1 MMRKTIVVPSRLAWH
16 DERFRAAEQNALGLQ
31 ILTPAQLAG
40 RLAGGFLEAASRDT
54 CHLLVRDALANL
66 KFAELEQLREMPG
79 AVKAISATLRK
90 VWDADLDL
98 QALAALSPR
107 INDLAHIE
115 AYVRDHLPCG
125 MMLQRE
131 LVSAAVANLKNACSA
146 LGSVTV
152 RGFVFVAPCWRR
164 LFLSLAGSTSVE
176 WHSIETLRENL
187 NWAQDSAIRPVFKS
201 KKTPSQSSVVCATP
215 KHEVI
220 ESLRWARELIVSGRA
235 KPHEV
240 AIVASATEDW
250 DEDFRVLVA
259 DSQLPLHL
267 VHGRTATSTFP
278 GQQAASLATVLLEGL
293 SHDRVVRAFRLLHNS
308 AKLKSLPSDWYTNLD
323 PDAPLLKLGHWQL
336 SLDELAEDR
345 ERPDFRPTLL
355 PILDLLSKGAPVAG
369 RVGEELLSGQA
380 RAIWRRALLDGPS
393 EALMTTIGQVRVP
406 DESDPNANIIW
417 GPAHAVATAP
427 RPFTFMLGLT
437 SRNWPR
443 QGRED
448 GLLPSHILDPALL
461 EPASVTLQD
470 RTHFEVLRDAAHEI
484 VYSRSR
490 RDSDG
495 RLLGTS
501 PLALSEAASRHLQR
515 SRIPHDAFSE
525 SDRLLARR
533 QEFSE
538 TGRASSAVACYRDW
552 RSLKI
557 TAHDGLLNSGHP
569 VIEAAIEKPHSA
581 TSLRRMLT
589 DPLGFVWRYALG
601 WKPPSPLSLEE
612 PLALDKPTYGTLVH
626 EVLRLTAAS
635 LESSGGFAAATQN
648 QVESAIAESTDRV
661 ALDWEL
667 TKPLPPRLLWQR
679 TLTKARDTALSALMW
694 PLPKFEDQK
703 TYVEVPFGGLGVD
716 EDNAPWDR
724 NALVTIPGSNLNLQ
738 GKIDRL
744 DLDGKSIN
752 ARVIDYKTGRCPD
765 VEPGLDKGKEL
776 QRCLYAVAVKA
787 LLGQVIAVEAALLF
801 PGSEGSLYSL
811 SEPSLQTEELT
822 RFLQLAEQMLR
833 SGRSV
838 FGMGAESRNNDMA
851 FALPANAEGVYF
863 SHKGAARDAMAG
875 DLRSLWGEN

>member
-1 MMRKTIVVPSRLAWH
+1 MTRKTIVVPSRLAWH
-16 DERFRAAEQNALGLQ
+16 EERFRAAEQNALGLQ

-79 AVKAISATLRK
+79 AVKAISATLMK

-98 QALAALSPR
+98 QALAARSPR
-107 INDLAHIE
+107 INDLAQIE
-115 AYVRDHLPCG
+115 AYVRDHLPGG

-131 LVSAAVANLKNACSA
+131 LVSAAVANLKNAGSV

-176 WHSIETLRENL
+176 WHSIETLREHL
-187 NWAQDSAIRPVFKS
+187 NWTQGSAIRPVFKS
-201 KKTPSQSSVVCATP
+201 KETPSQSSVVCATP

-235 KPHEV
+235 KPHEI

-267 VHGRTATSTFP
+267 VHGRSATSTFP
-278 GQQAASLATVLLEGL
+278 GQQAGSLATVLLEGL
-293 SHDRVVRAFRLLHNS
+293 SHDRVVRALRLLHNTS
-308 AKLKSLPSDWYTNLD
+308 KLKSLPSDWYTDLD
-323 PDAPLLKLGHWQL
+323 PDAPLLKLGHWQV
-336 SLDELAEDR
+336 SLDKLAEDS

-355 PILDLLSKGAPVAG
+355 PILELLSKGAPAAE

-380 RAIWRRALLDGPS
+380 RAIWRRALLDGPP

-417 GPAHAVATAP
+417 GPAHAVASAP

-448 GLLPSHILDPALL
+448 GLLPSHILDTALL

-470 RTHFEVLRDAAHEI
+470 RTHFALEDRTHFAVLRDAANEI

-490 RDSDG
+490 RDSEG

-501 PLALSEAASRHLQR
+501 PLASSEIASRHLQR
-515 SRIPHDAFSE
+515 SRIPQHAFSE

-538 TGRASSAVACYRDW
+538 TERANSAVACYRDW

-569 VIEAAIEKPHSA
+569 VIEAAIMRAHSA

-589 DPLGFVWRYALG
+589 DPLGFVWGYALG
-601 WKPPSPLSLEE
+601 WKPPSPLSQEE
-612 PLALDKPTYGTLVH
+612 PLALDNPTYG
-626 EVLRLTAAS
+626 
-635 LESSGGFAAATQN
+635 
-648 QVESAIAESTDRV
+648 
-661 ALDWEL
+661 
-667 TKPLPPRLLWQR
+667 
-679 TLTKARDTALSALMW
+679 
-694 PLPKFEDQK
+694 
-703 TYVEVPFGGLGVD
+703 
-716 EDNAPWDR
+716 
-724 NALVTIPGSNLNLQ
+724 IPGARIVAS
-738 GKIDRL
+738 
-744 DLDGKSIN
+744 DGCIPRIKRRIRGGYSE
-752 ARVIDYKTGRCPD
+752 AGRVGHS
-765 VEPGLDKGKEL
+765 
-776 QRCLYAVAVKA
+776 
-787 LLGQVIAVEAALLF
+787 
-801 PGSEGSLYSL
+801 GSYR
-811 SEPSLQTEELT
+811 PS
-822 RFLQLAEQMLR
+822 RA
-833 SGRSV
+833 
-838 FGMGAESRNNDMA
+838 
-851 FALPANAEGVYF
+851 
-863 SHKGAARDAMAG
+863 
-875 DLRSLWGEN
+875 

>member
-1 MMRKTIVVPSRLAWH
+1 MTRRTIVVPSRLAWH
-16 DERFRAAEQNALGLQ
+16 EERFRAAEQNALGLQ

-40 RLAGGFLEAASRDT
+40 RLAGGFLEAASRDA
-54 CHLLVRDALANL
+54 CHVLVRDALTNL
-66 KFAELEQLREMPG
+66 RFAELEQLREMPG
-79 AVKAISATLRK
+79 AVKAISSTLMK

-98 QALAALSPR
+98 QTLATRSPR
-107 INDLAHIE
+107 INDLAQIE
-115 AYVRDHLPCG
+115 AYVRDHLPG
-125 MMLQRE
+125 GIMLPRE
-131 LVSAAVANLKNACSA
+131 LVSAASGHLKNAGSV

-152 RGFVFVAPCWRR
+152 RGFVFVAPCWQR
-164 LFLSLAGSTSVE
+164 LFLALAGSTSIE
-176 WHSIETLRENL
+176 WHSIDTAKERLT
-187 NWAQDSAIRPVFKS
+187 WIQGSVIDVVVRPTQRPTEK
-201 KKTPSQSSVVCATP
+201 SVVCATP
-215 KHEVI
+215 KHEAI
-220 ESLRWARELIVSGRA
+220 EALRWARQLIVSGRA
-235 KPHEV
+235 KPHEI

-267 VHGRTATSTFP
+267 VHGCSATSTFP
-278 GQQAASLATVLLEGL
+278 GQQAGSLATVLIEGL
-293 SHDRVVRAFRLLHNS
+293 SHDRVVRALRLLHNTS
-308 AKLKSLPSDWYTNLD
+308 KLKSLPSDWYANLD
-323 PDAPLLKLGHWQL
+323 PDAPLLKLGHWQV
-336 SLDELAEDR
+336 SLDKLAENS

-355 PILDLLSKGAPVAG
+355 PILDLLSKGAKAAEK
-369 RVGEELLSGQA
+369 VGEELLSGQA
-380 RAIWRRALLDGPS
+380 RAIWRRALLDGPP

-406 DESDPNANIIW
+406 DESDPNANMIW
-417 GPAHAVATAP
+417 GPAHSVASAP
-427 RPFTFMLGLT
+427 RPFTFILGLT

-448 GLLPSHILDPALL
+448 GLLPSHILDTAVL
-461 EPASVTLQD
+461 EPASVTVQD
-470 RTHFEVLRDAAHEI
+470 RTQFAVLRDSADEI

-490 RDSDG
+490 RDSEG
-495 RLLGTS
+495 RLLGRS
-501 PLALSEAASRHLQR
+501 PLASCEIAVEHLQR
-515 SRIPHDAFSE
+515 SRIPQYAFSE

-538 TGRASSAVACYRDW
+538 TERAKSAVACYRDW

-569 VIEAAIEKPHSA
+569 VIEAEIMRAHSA

-601 WKPPSPLSLEE
+601 WKPPSPLSQEE
-612 PLALDKPTYGTLVH
+612 PLALDNPTYGTLVH
-626 EVLRLTAAS
+626 ELLRLTAAS
-635 LESSGGFAAATQN
+635 LELNGGFAVATQK
-648 QVESAIAESTDRV
+648 QVESAIAEAIGRV
-661 ALDWEL
+661 AREWEL

-679 TLTKARDTALSALMW
+679 TLTEARDTALSALMW
-694 PLPKFEDQK
+694 PLPKFKGQK
-703 TYVEVPFGGLGVD
+703 SYVEVPFGGLEDG

-724 NALVTIPGSNLNLQ
+724 NALVTIPGSDLKLR

-744 DLDGKSIN
+744 DLDAKSIN

-765 VEPGLDKGKEL
+765 EEPGLDNGKEL

-787 LLGQVIAVEAALLF
+787 LLGQLAAVESALLY
-801 PGSEGSLYSL
+801 PGSEGNLYSL
-811 SEPSLQTEELT
+811 TDPSVQTEELM

-838 FGMGAESRNNDMA
+838 FGMGAESRYNDLA

-863 SHKGAARDAMAG
+863 SQKAAARDAMVG

>member
-1 MMRKTIVVPSRLAWH
+1 MTGTTVVVPGRLAWH
-16 DERFRAAEQNALGLQ
+16 EERFRAAEQNALGLQ
-31 ILTPAQLAG
+31 ILTPPQLAG

-54 CHLLVRDALANL
+54 CHVLVRDALTNL

-79 AVKAISATLRK
+79 AVKAISASLMK
-90 VWDADLDL
+90 IWDADLDL
-98 QALAALSPR
+98 QTLAARSPR
-107 INDLAHIE
+107 INDLAQIE

-131 LVSAAVANLKNACSA
+131 LVSAAVANLKNVGSV
-146 LGSVTV
+146 LGSMTV

-164 LFLSLAGSTSVE
+164 LFLSLARSTSIE
-176 WHSIETLRENL
+176 WHSIETLREQL
-187 NWAQDSAIRPVFKS
+187 TWTQDSTIRAVVKPKQ
-201 KKTPSQSSVVCATP
+201 TPRQSSVVCATP

-220 ESLRWARELIVSGRA
+220 EALRWARQLIVSGRA
-235 KPHEV
+235 KPHEI

-267 VHGRTATSTFP
+267 VHGRSATSTFS
-278 GQQAASLATVLLEGL
+278 GQQAGSLATVLLEGL
-293 SHDRVVRAFRLLHNS
+293 SHDRVVRALRLLHNTS
-308 AKLKSLPSDWYTNLD
+308 KLKSLPSDWYTNLD
-323 PDAPLLKLGHWQL
+323 PDAPLLKLGHWQV
-336 SLDELAEDR
+336 SLDKLAEDSK
-345 ERPDFRPTLL
+345 RPDFRPTLL
-355 PILDLLSKGAPVAG
+355 PILDLLSKGATVAEQ
-369 RVGEELLSGQA
+369 VGEELLSGQA
-380 RAIWRRALLDGPS
+380 RAIWRRALLDGPP

-406 DESDPNANIIW
+406 DESDPNANMIW
-417 GPAHAVATAP
+417 GPAHSVASAP
-427 RPFTFMLGLT
+427 RPFTFILGLT

-448 GLLPSHILDPALL
+448 GLLPSHILDTAML
-461 EPASVTLQD
+461 EPASVTVQD
-470 RTHFEVLRDAAHEI
+470 RTQFAVLRDSANEI

-490 RDSDG
+490 RDSEG

-501 PLALSEAASRHLQR
+501 PLASSEIAPEHLQR
-515 SRIPHDAFSE
+515 SRIPQYAFSE

-538 TGRASSAVACYRDW
+538 TERAKSAVACYRDW

-569 VIEAAIEKPHSA
+569 VIEAEIMRAHSA

-601 WKPPSPLSLEE
+601 WKPPSPLSQEE
-612 PLALDKPTYGTLVH
+612 PLALDNPTYGILVH
-626 EVLRLTAAS
+626 ELLRLTAAS
-635 LESSGGFAAATQN
+635 LELNGGFAVATQK
-648 QVESAIAESTDRV
+648 QVESAIAEAMGRV
-661 ALDWEL
+661 AREWEL

-679 TLTKARDTALSALMW
+679 TLTEARDTALSALMW
-694 PLPKFEDQK
+694 PLPKFKDQK
-703 TYVEVPFGGLGVD
+703 TYVEVPFGGLEGG

-724 NALVTIPGSNLNLQ
+724 NALVAIPCSDLKLR

-744 DLDGKSIN
+744 DVDAKSTN

-765 VEPGLDKGKEL
+765 EEPGLDNGKEL
-776 QRCLYAVAVKA
+776 QRCLYALAVKA
-787 LLGQVIAVEAALLF
+787 LLGQVTAVEAALLY
-801 PGSEGSLYSL
+801 PGSEGNLYSL
-811 SEPSLQTEELT
+811 SDPSTQTKELI

-838 FGMGAESRNNDMA
+838 FGMGAESRYNDLA

-863 SHKGAARDAMAG
+863 SQKAAARDAMVG
-875 DLRSLWGEN
+875 DLGSLWGEN

>member
-1 MMRKTIVVPSRLAWH
+1 
-16 DERFRAAEQNALGLQ
+16 
-31 ILTPAQLAG
+31 
-40 RLAGGFLEAASRDT
+40 
-54 CHLLVRDALANL
+54 
-66 KFAELEQLREMPG
+66 
-79 AVKAISATLRK
+79 
-90 VWDADLDL
+90 
-98 QALAALSPR
+98 
-107 INDLAHIE
+107 
-115 AYVRDHLPCG
+115 

-131 LVSAAVANLKNACSA
+131 LVSAAVANLKNAGSA

-176 WHSIETLRENL
+176 WHSVETLKEHL
-187 NWAQDSAIRPVFKS
+187 NWTQGSAIRPVFKS
-201 KKTPSQSSVVCATP
+201 KETPSQSSVVCATP

-220 ESLRWARELIVSGRA
+220 ESLRRARELIVSGRA
-235 KPHEV
+235 KPHEI

-267 VHGRTATSTFP
+267 VHGRSATSTFP
-278 GQQAASLATVLLEGL
+278 GQQAGSLATVLLEGL
-293 SHDRVVRAFRLLHNS
+293 SHDRVVRALRLLHNTS
-308 AKLKSLPSDWYTNLD
+308 KLKSLPSDWYTNLD
-323 PDAPLLKLGHWQL
+323 PDAPLLKLGHWQV
-336 SLDELAEDR
+336 SLEKLVEDR

-380 RAIWRRALLDGPS
+380 RAIWRRALLDGPP

-406 DESDPNANIIW
+406 DKSDPNANIIW
-417 GPAHAVATAP
+417 GPAHALASAP
-427 RPFTFMLGLT
+427 RPFTLMLGLT

-448 GLLPSHILDPALL
+448 GLLPSHILDTALL

-470 RTHFEVLRDAAHEI
+470 RTHFAVLRDAAHEI

-490 RDSDG
+490 RDSEG

-501 PLALSEAASRHLQR
+501 PLASSENAPEHLQR
-515 SRIPHDAFSE
+515 SRIPQHAFSE

-538 TGRASSAVACYRDW
+538 TERASSAVACYRDW
-552 RSLKI
+552 RSLTI
-557 TAHDGLLNSGHP
+557 TAHDGLLNCGHP
-569 VIEAAIEKPHSA
+569 VIEAAMKRPHSA
-581 TSLRRMLT
+581 TSLRRMIT
-589 DPLGFVWRYALG
+589 DPLGFVWGYALF
-601 WKPPSPLSLEE
+601 WKPPSRLSEEE
-612 PLALDKPTYGTLVH
+612 PIALDNPTYGTLVH
-626 EVLRLTAAS
+626 ELLSMAVAS
-635 LESSGGFAAATQN
+635 LELNVGFAAATQM
-648 QVESAIAESTDRV
+648 QVESAIAEAARRV

-667 TKPLPPRLLWQR
+667 KKPLPPSLLWQR
-679 TLTKARDTALSALMW
+679 TLTEARNTASSALMW
-694 PLPKFEDQK
+694 PLPKSKDQK
-703 TYVEVPFGGLGVD
+703 TFVEVPFGGQEGG

-724 NALVTIPGSNLNLQ
+724 NALVAIPDSDLKLR

-744 DLDGKSIN
+744 DLDVKSTI

-765 VEPGLDKGKEL
+765 EEPGLKNGEEL

-787 LLGQVIAVEAALLF
+787 LLGQVKAVEAALLY
-801 PGSEGSLYSL
+801 PGSDGNLYSL
-811 SEPSLQTEELT
+811 SDPSVQTKELI
-822 RFLQLAEQMLR
+822 RFLQLAEQLLR

-838 FGMGAESRNNDMA
+838 YGAGAESRYNDLA

-863 SHKGAARDAMAG
+863 SQKAAARDAMVG
-875 DLRSLWGEN
+875 DLRSLWGEK

>member
-1 MMRKTIVVPSRLAWH
+1 MTRRTIVVPSRLAWH
-16 DERFRAAEQNALGLQ
+16 EQRFRAAEQNALGLQ
-31 ILTPAQLAG
+31 ILTPPQLAG
-40 RLAGGFLEAASRDT
+40 RLAGGFLEVASRDT
-54 CHLLVRDALANL
+54 CHMLVRDALADL

-79 AVKAISATLRK
+79 AVKAICNTLMK

-98 QALAALSPR
+98 QALAARSPR
-107 INDLAHIE
+107 ISDLAQIE
-115 AYVRDHLPCG
+115 TYIRNHLPGG

-131 LVSAAVANLKNACSA
+131 LVSAAIANLKNADRV

-164 LFLSLAGSTSVE
+164 LFLSLAGSTSIE
-176 WHSIETLRENL
+176 WHSIETLREQL
-187 NWAQDSAIRPVFKS
+187 TWTQGSTIRAVVKPKQ
-201 KKTPSQSSVVCATP
+201 TPRQSSVVCATP
-215 KHEVI
+215 KHEAI
-220 ESLRWARELIVSGRA
+220 EALRWARQLIVSGRA
-235 KPHEV
+235 KPHEI

-267 VHGRTATSTFP
+267 VHGRSATSTFS
-278 GQQAASLATVLLEGL
+278 GQQAGALATVLLEGL
-293 SHDRVVRAFRLLHNS
+293 SHDRVVRALRLLHNTP
-308 AKLKSLPSDWYTNLD
+308 KLKSLPSDWYTSLD
-323 PDAPLLKLGHWQL
+323 PDAPLLKFGHWQV
-336 SLDELAEDR
+336 SLDKLAEYS

-355 PILDLLSKGAPVAG
+355 PVLDLLSKGAPVAE

-380 RAIWRRALLDGPS
+380 RAIWRRALLDGPP

-417 GPAHAVATAP
+417 GPAHAVASAP
-427 RPFTFMLGLT
+427 RPFTSMLGLT

-448 GLLPSHILDPALL
+448 GLLPSHILDAALL

-470 RTHFEVLRDAAHEI
+470 RTHFAVLRDAANEI

-490 RDSDG
+490 RDSEG

-501 PLALSEAASRHLQR
+501 PLASSEMASQHLQR
-515 SRIPHDAFSE
+515 SRIPYHAFSE

-538 TGRASSAVACYRDW
+538 TEGAKSAGACYRDW

-569 VIEAAIEKPHSA
+569 VIEAAIERPHSA

-589 DPLGFVWRYALG
+589 DPLGFVWGYALG
-601 WKPPSPLSLEE
+601 WKPPSPLSQEE
-612 PLALDKPTYGTLVH
+612 PLALDNPTYGTLVH
-626 EVLRLTAAS
+626 ELLRLTAAS
-635 LESSGGFAAATQN
+635 LESKGGFAAGTRM
-648 QVESAIAESTDRV
+648 QVELALAEAANQV

-679 TLTKARDTALSALMW
+679 TLTEARDTALSALMW
-694 PLPKFEDQK
+694 PLPKFKDQK
-703 TYVEVPFGGLGVD
+703 TYVEVPFGGLEGG
-716 EDNAPWDR
+716 EDNPPWDR
-724 NALVTIPGSNLNLQ
+724 SALVAIPGSYLKLR

-744 DLDGKSIN
+744 DLDAKSTN

-765 VEPGLDKGKEL
+765 EEPGLDNGKEL

-787 LLGQVIAVEAALLF
+787 LLGQGTAVEAALLY
-801 PGSEGSLYSL
+801 PGSEGNLYSL
-811 SEPSLQTEELT
+811 SDPSVQTKELI
-822 RFLQLAEQMLR
+822 RFLQLAGQLLQ

-838 FGMGAESRNNDMA
+838 FGAGAESRYNELA

-863 SHKGAARDAMAG
+863 SQKAAARDAMVG
-875 DLRSLWGEN
+875 DLRGLWGEI

>member
-1 MMRKTIVVPSRLAWH
+1 MTRRTIVVPSRLAWH
-16 DERFRAAEQNALGLQ
+16 KERFRAAEQNALGLQ
-31 ILTPAQLAG
+31 ILTPPQLAG

-54 CHLLVRDALANL
+54 CHMLVRDALADL

-79 AVKAISATLRK
+79 AVKAICNTLMK

-98 QALAALSPR
+98 HALAARAPR
-107 INDLAHIE
+107 ISDLARIE
-115 AYVRDHLPCG
+115 AYVRDHLPGG

-131 LVSAAVANLKNACSA
+131 LISAAIAKLKNAGCV
-146 LGSVTV
+146 LGPVTV
-152 RGFVFVAPCWRR
+152 CGFVFVAPCWRR
-164 LFLSLAGSTSVE
+164 LFLVLAGSTSIE
-176 WHSIETLRENL
+176 WHSIETLKEQL
-187 NWAQDSAIRPVFKS
+187 NWTQNSAIRGVVKPKR
-201 KKTPSQSSVVCATP
+201 TPRQSSVVCATP

-220 ESLRWARELIVSGRA
+220 EALRWARQLIVSGRA
-235 KPHEV
+235 QPHEI

-267 VHGRTATSTFP
+267 VHGRSATSTFP
-278 GQQAASLATVLLEGL
+278 GQQAGSLATVLLEGL
-293 SHDRVVRAFRLLHNS
+293 SHDRVVRALRLLHNTP
-308 AKLKSLPSDWYTNLD
+308 KLKSLPSDWYTNLD
-323 PDAPLLKLGHWQL
+323 PDAPLLKLGHWQV
-336 SLDELAEDR
+336 SLDKLAEEP

-355 PILDLLSKGAPVAG
+355 PILDLLSKGAPAAEQ
-369 RVGEELLSGQA
+369 VGEELLSGQA
-380 RAIWRRALLDGPS
+380 RAIWRRALLDGPP

-417 GPAHAVATAP
+417 GPAHAVASAP

-448 GLLPSHILDPALL
+448 ALLPSHILDPVSL
-461 EPASVTLQD
+461 EPASVTVQD
-470 RTHFEVLRDAAHEI
+470 RTDFALLRDAAKEI

-490 RDSDG
+490 RDSEG

-501 PLALSEAASRHLQR
+501 PLAPSELVSQHLQR
-515 SRIPHDAFSE
+515 SRIPQHAFSE

-538 TGRASSAVACYRDW
+538 TEKAKSAVACYRDW

-557 TAHDGLLNSGHP
+557 TAHDGQLNSGHP
-569 VIEAAIEKPHSA
+569 VIEAAIARAHSA

-589 DPLGFVWRYALG
+589 DPLGFVWGYALG
-601 WKPPSPLSLEE
+601 WKPPSPLSQEE
-612 PLALDKPTYGTLVH
+612 PLALDNPTYGTLVH
-626 EVLRLTAAS
+626 ELLRLTVAS
-635 LESSGGFAAATQN
+635 LESKGGFAAATRM
-648 QVESAIAESTDRV
+648 QVESALAEAASQV

-667 TKPLPPRLLWQR
+667 TKPLPPSLLWQR
-679 TLTKARDTALSALMW
+679 TLTEARETALSALLW
-694 PLPKFEDQK
+694 PLPKFKDQK
-703 TYVEVPFGGLGVD
+703 TYVEVPFGGLEGG

-724 NALVTIPGSNLNLQ
+724 NALVAIPGSDLKLR

-744 DLDGKSIN
+744 DLDAKLTN

-765 VEPGLDKGKEL
+765 EEPGLKNGEEL
-776 QRCLYAVAVKA
+776 QRCLYAAAVKA
-787 LLGQVIAVEAALLF
+787 LLAQVTAVEAALLY
-801 PGSEGSLYSL
+801 PGPEGNLFSL
-811 SEPSLQTEELT
+811 SDPSVQTKELI
-822 RFLQLAEQMLR
+822 RFLQLAEQLLR
-833 SGRSV
+833 AGRSV
-838 FGMGAESRNNDMA
+838 FGTGAESRYNDLA

-863 SHKGAARDAMAG
+863 SQKAAARDAMVG
-875 DLRSLWGEN
+875 DLRGLWGEN

>member
-1 MMRKTIVVPSRLAWH
+1 MTRTTVVVPGRLAWH
-16 DERFRAAEQNALGLQ
+16 EERFRAAEQNALGLQ

-40 RLAGGFLEAASRDT
+40 RLAGGFLEAASRDS
-54 CHLLVRDALANL
+54 CHVLVRDALTNL

-79 AVKAISATLRK
+79 AVKAVSASLMK

-98 QALAALSPR
+98 QGLASGSPR
-107 INDLAHIE
+107 INDLARIE
-115 AYVRDHLPCG
+115 AYIRDHLPGG

-131 LVSAAVANLKNACSA
+131 LVSAAVANLKNAGSV

-152 RGFVFVAPCWRR
+152 RGMVFVAPCWRR
-164 LFLSLAGSTSVE
+164 LFFALAASTSIE
-176 WHSIETLRENL
+176 WYSIETLKEQL
-187 NWAQDSAIRPVFKS
+187 NWTQGSAIRLVFKT
-201 KKTPSQSSVVCATP
+201 KETPTQSSVVCATP
-215 KHEVI
+215 KHEAI
-220 ESLRWARELIVSGRA
+220 EALRWARQLIVSGRA
-235 KPHEV
+235 KPHDI

-267 VHGRTATSTFP
+267 VHGRSATSTFS
-278 GQQAASLATVLLEGL
+278 GQQAGSLATILLEGL
-293 SHDRVVRAFRLLHNS
+293 SHDRVVRALRLLHNTP
-308 AKLKSLPSDWYTNLD
+308 KLKTLPSDWYTSLD
-323 PDAPLLKLGHWQL
+323 PDAPLLKFGHWQV
-336 SLDELAEDR
+336 SLDKLAEDS
-345 ERPDFRPTLL
+345 ERPDFRPILL
-355 PILDLLSKGAPVAG
+355 PILDLLSKGAPAAEQ
-369 RVGEELLSGQA
+369 VGEELLSGQA
-380 RAIWRRALLDGPS
+380 RAIWRRALLDGPP
-393 EALMTTIGQVRVP
+393 EALMTTIGQVRVS

-417 GPAHAVATAP
+417 GPAHAVASAP

-448 GLLPSHILDPALL
+448 GLLPSHILDTALL
-461 EPASVTLQD
+461 EPASMTLQD
-470 RTHFEVLRDAAHEI
+470 RTHFAVLRDAASEI

-490 RDSDG
+490 RDSEG
-495 RLLGTS
+495 RLLGIS
-501 PLALSEAASRHLQR
+501 PLASSESAPEHLQR
-515 SRIPHDAFSE
+515 SRIPQYAFSE

-538 TGRASSAVACYRDW
+538 TQRAKSAVACYRDW

-569 VIEAAIEKPHSA
+569 VIEAAIARAHSA

-589 DPLGFVWRYALG
+589 DPLGFVWGYALG
-601 WKPPSPLSLEE
+601 WKPPSPLSQEE
-612 PLALDKPTYGTLVH
+612 PLALDNLAYGILVH
-626 EVLRLTAAS
+626 ELLRLTAAS
-635 LESSGGFAAATQN
+635 LELNGGFAVATQK
-648 QVESAIAESTDRV
+648 QVESAIAEAIVRV
-661 ALDWEL
+661 AREWEL

-679 TLTKARDTALSALMW
+679 TLTEARDTALSALMW
-694 PLPKFEDQK
+694 PLPKFKDQK
-703 TYVEVPFGGLGVD
+703 TYVEVPFGGLEDG

-724 NALVTIPGSNLNLQ
+724 NALVAIPGSDLKLR

-752 ARVIDYKTGRCPD
+752 ARVIDYKTGRCPEE
-765 VEPGLDKGKEL
+765 EPGLDNGKEL

-787 LLGQVIAVEAALLF
+787 LLGQVTAVEAALLY
-801 PGSEGSLYSL
+801 PGSEGNLYSL
-811 SEPSLQTEELT
+811 SDPSTQTKELI

-838 FGMGAESRNNDMA
+838 FGMGAESRYNDLA

-863 SHKGAARDAMAG
+863 SQKAAARDAMVG
-875 DLRSLWGEN
+875 ELSSLWGEN